1 MSVVKDHQLTIGLNL
16 SGGEFGGTAGTHG
29 YDYRYPTLS
38 ELQFY
43 KSHGVDLIRV
53 PFRWERVQDALGGP
67 LDLSGDVALIK
78 QMLVNAASLGMDV
91 ILDAHNYGR
100 YKGVALGASGG
111 PTAAQFAD
119 FWKKMAIQLKDYPAL
134 LGYDLMNEPH
144 HMPTTTIWK
153 ESAQAATNA
162 IRTVDMNNII
172 YVEGEGW
179 SAAHTWKYWN
189 SDLIIKDPAN
199 KIVYQ
204 AHGYYDDN
212 NSGTYNESYEGEG
225 AYPMVGVDRLK
236 PFVEWLKANN
246 LKGMIGEFGVVSTD
260 PRWLEVQKNAL
271 DYMNANGLDG
281 TAWGGGTLFG
291 TNYLMYTAKP
301 GHADSNYMN
310 LLEKYFGQYKDVF
323 GGTTPTTS
331 SGVPTVA
338 VNDVSAREGGSA
350 LVFTVTRS
358 GDLSKTSAVNYA
370 TANGTAIAGSDYSAV
385 QGTLNFAAGQATAT
399 VTVQVT
405 NDTLVESAETLKLN
419 LTGGTNVS
427 VADGSGTGTINSE
440 DGATVTP
447 TPTGFPTAPTISGTD
462 GNDSINAR
470 ASTVDYV
477 NAKGG
482 NDTITGVG
490 SKDYIDGG
498 LGIDTISY
506 HWSGSYVNVDLE
518 RTTQSNGDA
527 SGDVLVNIENITGSG
542 HNDILRGNAAANVI
556 NGANGQDVLSG
567 GNGADTLIGGAGND
581 RFVFETAAS
590 ANGDKV
596 SDFALGDK
604 LDFRSIDASG
614 SLTGDQAFTWLD
626 TGGFT
631 GSAGQ
636 LREYTTNGI
645 HYVAGDLNGDKVAD
659 FTIQVLGKSDLNS
672 ADILF

>member
-1 MSVVKDHQLTIGLNL
+1 VKDQQLTIGLNL

-29 YDYRYPTLS
+29 YDYRYPTFT

-67 LDLSGDVALIK
+67 LDLSGDIALLK

-91 ILDAHNYGR
+91 ILDAHNYGK
-100 YKGVALGASGG
+100 YKGVVMGTSGG
-111 PTAAQFAD
+111 PTVAQFAD
-119 FWKKMAIQLKDYPAL
+119 FWKKMAIELKDYPAL
-134 LGYDLMNEPH
+134 LGYDLMNEPNGL
-144 HMPTTTIWK
+144 PTATLWK
-153 ESAQAATNA
+153 EAAQAATNA

-172 YVEGEGW
+172 YVEGTGW
-179 SAAHTWKYWN
+179 SAAHSWLKYN

-212 NSGTYNESYEGEG
+212 NSGTYNETYEGED
-225 AYPMVGVDRLK
+225 AHPMIGVERIK
-236 PFVEWLKANN
+236 PFAEWLKAHG
-246 LKGMIGEFGVVSTD
+246 LKGMIGEFGVPSTD

-271 DYMNANGLDG
+271 DYMNANGIDG
-281 TAWGGGTLFG
+281 TAWGGGTWIG
-291 TNYLMYTAKP
+291 TDYMMYTAKP
-301 GHADSNYMN
+301 GYADSNYMN
-310 LLEKYFGQYKDVF
+310 LLEKYFGEYKDIF
-323 GGTTPTTS
+323 GGTAPTTS

>member
-1 MSVVKDHQLTIGLNL
+1 VEDHQLTIGLNI

-38 ELQFY
+38 DLQFY

-100 YKGVALGASGG
+100 YKGVALGAAGG

-119 FWKKMAIQLKDYPAL
+119 FWKKMASELKDYPAL

-144 HMPTTTIWK
+144 DMPNATIWK
-153 ESAQAATNA
+153 QSAQAATDA
-162 IRTVDMNNII
+162 IRQVDMNNII

-179 SAAHTWKYWN
+179 SAAHTWLHHN
-189 SDLIIKDPAN
+189 SNLIIKDPAN

-212 NSGTYNESYEGEG
+212 NSGTYNESYEGEA

-246 LKGMIGEFGVVSTD
+246 LKGMVGEFGVPSND

-271 DYMNANGLDG
+271 DYMNANNLDG
-281 TAWGGGTLFG
+281 TAWGGGVWIG
-291 TNYLMYTAKP
+291 TDYKMYTARP

-310 LLEKYFGQYKDVF
+310 LLERYFGEYKDVL
-323 GGTTPTTS
+323 GSTPPPPTS
-331 SGVPTVA
+331 SGAPTIA
-338 VNDVSAREGGSA
+338 VNDVSAKEGGSA

-358 GDLSKTSAVNYA
+358 GDLSKASAVNFA
-370 TANGTAIAGSDYSAV
+370 TANATAVAGSDYTAA

-405 NDTLVESAETLKLN
+405 NDTLVENAETLKLN

-427 VADGSGTGTINSE
+427 IADGSGTGTINSE
-440 DGATVTP
+440 DGATVAP
-447 TPTGFPTAPTISGTD
+447 PPTGFPTAPTISGTE
-462 GNDSINAR
+462 GNDSINAG
-470 ASTVDYV
+470 ASTVDFV

-498 LGIDTISY
+498 AGTDAVSY
-506 HWSGSYVNVDLE
+506 HWSGAYVNVDLA
-518 RTTQSNGDA
+518 RATQSNGDA
-527 SGDVLVNIENITGSG
+527 NGDVLVNIENITGSG
-542 HNDILRGNAAANVI
+542 HNDFLRGDGLANVI
-556 NGANGQDVLSG
+556 NGAGGEDVLSG
-567 GNGADTLIGGAGND
+567 GNGADTLTGGSGND
-581 RFVFETAAS
+581 RFVFENADG

-604 LDFRSIDASG
+604 LDFRSIDASAT
-614 SLTGDQAFTWLD
+614 LVGDQAFTWLD

-636 LREYTTNGI
+636 LREYDLNGI

-659 FTIQVLGKSDLNS
+659 FTIQVLGKADLNS
-672 ADILF
+672 ADILL